1 MFHEN
6 IMEIAATTVACLKFK
21 VYLFWNSR
29 TQDCKHTTLVMLWT
43 AYSPAPRHFA
53 TEVLY
58 VTSLHTQSD

>member
-6 IMEIAATTVACLKFK
+6 IMEVAATLVAYLKFK

-29 TQDCKHTTLVMLWT
+29 TQACKHTTLVMLWT
-43 AYSPAPRHFA
+43 ACFPAPQHCA

-58 VTSLHTQSD
+58 ITSLHTQSD